1 MALHV
6 EDTPIVTEEEN
17 ARNREAAEAEIR
29 SRLRKRDWKKIQ
41 KHLSMARLIMEYREH
56 PKYGLISLLQSY
68 RVILLKLGEKL
79 AARGVLEK
87 KDDIFFLTAEDLL
100 YWEDGK
106 VNGEDFKEKVRA
118 AREVWRSGFAME
130 PARLIFTPECDVVTI
145 SQASRRA
152 ISQLPLNV
160 LKGLPTS
167 AGCVEGRAVVGESPH
182 TTVIRKGEILV
193 AKSTDPGWTPL
204 FAPAAGVAIEIGG
217 PLTHGSVVAK
227 EMGIPCVVCVHG
239 LVEKVKTGMR
249 IRVDGTKG
257 IVEILDENCN
267 CMESVVCFELRF

>member
-17 ARNREAAEAEIR
+17 RRNREAAEADIR
-29 SRLRKRDWKKIQ
+29 SRLRKRDWKKVQ
-41 KHLSMARLIMEYREH
+41 KHLAMARLIMEYREH

-106 VNGEDFKEKVRA
+106 VSGEDFKEKVRA
-118 AREVWRSGFAME
+118 AREVWQSGFAME

-145 SQASRRA
+145 SQASRQA
-152 ISQLPLNV
+152 ISQLPPNV

-167 AGCVEGRAVVGESPH
+167 AGCVEGRAVVGDNPH

-267 CMESVVCFELRF
+267 CMESFVCCE

>member
-29 SRLRKRDWKKIQ
+29 SRLRKRDWKKVQ
-41 KHLSMARLIMEYREH
+41 KHLAMARLIMEYREH

-106 VNGEDFKEKVRA
+106 VSGEDFKEKVRA
-118 AREVWRSGFAME
+118 AREVWQSGFAME

-145 SQASRRA
+145 SQASRQA
-152 ISQLPLNV
+152 ISQLPPNV

-217 PLTHGSVVAK
+217 RLTHGSVVAK

-267 CMESVVCFELRF
+267 CMESFVCCE

>member
-6 EDTPIVTEEEN
+6 EDTPIVTEEESR
-17 ARNREAAEAEIR
+17 RNREAAEADIR
-29 SRLRKRDWKKIQ
+29 SRLRKRDWKKVQ
-41 KHLSMARLIMEYREH
+41 KHLPMARLIMEYREH
-56 PKYGLISLLQSY
+56 PKYALISLLQSY

-79 AARGVLEK
+79 VARGLLEK

-106 VNGEDFKEKVRA
+106 VSGDDFKEKVRA
-118 AREVWRSGFAME
+118 AREVWQSGFAME

-145 SQASRRA
+145 SQASRQA
-152 ISQLPLNV
+152 ISQLPPNV

-167 AGCVEGRAVVGESPH
+167 AGCVEGRAVVGDNPH

-267 CMESVVCFELRF
+267 CMESVVCFE

>member
-1 MALHV
+1 
-6 EDTPIVTEEEN
+6 
-17 ARNREAAEAEIR
+17 
-29 SRLRKRDWKKIQ
+29 
-41 KHLSMARLIMEYREH
+41 
-56 PKYGLISLLQSY
+56 
-68 RVILLKLGEKL
+68 
-79 AARGVLEK
+79 
-87 KDDIFFLTAEDLL
+87 
-100 YWEDGK
+100 
-106 VNGEDFKEKVRA
+106 
-118 AREVWRSGFAME
+118 ME

-145 SQASRRA
+145 SQASRQA
-152 ISQLPLNV
+152 ISQLPPNV

-217 PLTHGSVVAK
+217 RLTHGSVVAK

-267 CMESVVCFELRF
+267 CMESFVCCE

>member
-29 SRLRKRDWKKIQ
+29 SRLRKRDWKKVQ
-41 KHLSMARLIMEYREH
+41 KHLAMARLIMEYREH

-79 AARGVLEK
+79 VARGLLEK

-106 VNGEDFKEKVRA
+106 VSGEDFKEEVRA
-118 AREVWRSGFAME
+118 AREVWQSGFAME

-145 SQASRRA
+145 SRQA
-152 ISQLPLNV
+152 ISQLPPNV

-217 PLTHGSVVAK
+217 RLTHGSVVAK

-267 CMESVVCFELRF
+267 CMESFVCCE

>member
-17 ARNREAAEAEIR
+17 RRNREAAEADIR
-29 SRLRKRDWKKIQ
+29 SRLRKRDWKKVQ
-41 KHLSMARLIMEYREH
+41 KHLAMARLIMEYREH
-56 PKYGLISLLQSY
+56 PKYELISLLQSY

-79 AARGVLEK
+79 VARGLLEK

-106 VNGEDFKEKVRA
+106 VSGEDFKEKVRA
-118 AREVWRSGFAME
+118 AREVWQSGFAME

-145 SQASRRA
+145 SQASRQA
-152 ISQLPLNV
+152 ISQLPPNV

-167 AGCVEGRAVVGESPH
+167 AGCVEGRAVVGDNPH

-267 CMESVVCFELRF
+267 CMESFVCCE

>member
-17 ARNREAAEAEIR
+17 RRNREAAEADIR
-29 SRLRKRDWKKIQ
+29 SRLRKRDWKKVQ
-41 KHLSMARLIMEYREH
+41 KHLAMARLIMEYREH
-56 PKYGLISLLQSY
+56 PKYALISLLQSY

-79 AARGVLEK
+79 VARGVLEK

-106 VNGEDFKEKVRA
+106 VSGEDFKEKVRA
-118 AREVWRSGFAME
+118 AREVWQSGFAME

-145 SQASRRA
+145 SQASRQA
-152 ISQLPLNV
+152 ISQLPPNV

-167 AGCVEGRAVVGESPH
+167 AGCVEGRAVVGDNPH

-227 EMGIPCVVCVHG
+227 EMGISCVVCVHG

-267 CMESVVCFELRF
+267 CMESFVCCE

>member
-29 SRLRKRDWKKIQ
+29 SRLRKRDWKKVQ
-41 KHLSMARLIMEYREH
+41 KHLAMARLIMEYREH

-79 AARGVLEK
+79 VARGLLEK

-106 VNGEDFKEKVRA
+106 VSGEDFKEKVRA
-118 AREVWRSGFAME
+118 AREVWQSGFAME

-145 SQASRRA
+145 SQASRQA
-152 ISQLPLNV
+152 ISQLPPNV

-167 AGCVEGRAVVGESPH
+167 AGGVEGRAVVGESPH

-217 PLTHGSVVAK
+217 RLTHGSVVAK

-267 CMESVVCFELRF
+267 CMESFVCCE

>member
-29 SRLRKRDWKKIQ
+29 SRLRKRDWKKVQ
-41 KHLSMARLIMEYREH
+41 KHLAMARLIMEYREH

-79 AARGVLEK
+79 VARGLLEK

-106 VNGEDFKEKVRA
+106 VSGEDFKEKVRA
-118 AREVWRSGFAME
+118 AREVWQSAFAME

-145 SQASRRA
+145 SQASRQA
-152 ISQLPLNV
+152 ISQLPPNV
-160 LKGLPTS
+160 LKGLPMS

-217 PLTHGSVVAK
+217 RLTHGSVVAK

-267 CMESVVCFELRF
+267 CMESFVCCE

>member
-6 EDTPIVTEEEN
+6 EDTPIVTEEESR
-17 ARNREAAEAEIR
+17 RNREAAEADIR
-29 SRLRKRDWKKIQ
+29 SRLRKRDWKKVQ
-41 KHLSMARLIMEYREH
+41 KHLAMARLIMEYREH
-56 PKYGLISLLQSY
+56 PKYALISLLQSY

-79 AARGVLEK
+79 VARGLLEK

-106 VNGEDFKEKVRA
+106 VSGDDFKEKVRA
-118 AREVWRSGFAME
+118 AREVWQSGFAME

-145 SQASRRA
+145 SQASRQA
-152 ISQLPLNV
+152 ISQLPPNV

-167 AGCVEGRAVVGESPH
+167 AGCVEGRAVVGDNPH

-267 CMESVVCFELRF
+267 CMESFVCCE

>member
-6 EDTPIVTEEEN
+6 EDTPIVTEEESR
-17 ARNREAAEAEIR
+17 RNREAAEADIR
-29 SRLRKRDWKKIQ
+29 SRLRKRDWKKVQ
-41 KHLSMARLIMEYREH
+41 KHLPMARLIMEYREH
-56 PKYGLISLLQSY
+56 PKYALISLLQSY

-79 AARGVLEK
+79 VARGLLEK

-106 VNGEDFKEKVRA
+106 VSGDDFKEKVRA
-118 AREVWRSGFAME
+118 AREVWQSGFAME

-145 SQASRRA
+145 SQASRQA
-152 ISQLPLNV
+152 ISQLPPNV

-267 CMESVVCFELRF
+267 CMESFVCCE

>member
-29 SRLRKRDWKKIQ
+29 SRLRKRDWKKVQ
-41 KHLSMARLIMEYREH
+41 KHLAMARLIMEYREH
-56 PKYGLISLLQSY
+56 PKYGLILLLQSY

-79 AARGVLEK
+79 VARGLLEK

-106 VNGEDFKEKVRA
+106 VSGEDFKEKVRA
-118 AREVWRSGFAME
+118 AREVWQSAFAME

-145 SQASRRA
+145 SQASRQA
-152 ISQLPLNV
+152 ISQLPPNV

-217 PLTHGSVVAK
+217 RLTHGSVVAK

-267 CMESVVCFELRF
+267 CMESFVCCE

>member
-29 SRLRKRDWKKIQ
+29 SRLRKRDWKKVQ
-41 KHLSMARLIMEYREH
+41 KHLAMARLIMEYREH

-79 AARGVLEK
+79 VARGLLEK

-106 VNGEDFKEKVRA
+106 VSGEDFKEKVRA
-118 AREVWRSGFAME
+118 AREVWQSAFAME

-145 SQASRRA
+145 SQASRQT
-152 ISQLPLNV
+152 ISQLPPNV

-217 PLTHGSVVAK
+217 RLTHGSVVAK

-267 CMESVVCFELRF
+267 CMLWFVCCE

>member
-106 VNGEDFKEKVRA
+106 VSGEDFKEKVRA
-118 AREVWRSGFAME
+118 AREVWQSGFAME

-152 ISQLPLNV
+152 ISQLPPNV

-267 CMESVVCFELRF
+267 CMESCVFFFFN

>member
-17 ARNREAAEAEIR
+17 ARNRETAEAEIR

-41 KHLSMARLIMEYREH
+41 KHLPMARLIMEYREH

-79 AARGVLEK
+79 VARGVLENK
-87 KDDIFFLTAEDLL
+87 EDIFFLMAEDLL
-100 YWEDGK
+100 YWEEGK
-106 VNGEDFKEKVRA
+106 VSGEDFKEKVRA
-118 AREVWRSGFAME
+118 AREVWRSAFAME

-145 SQASRRA
+145 SQASRRT
-152 ISQLPLNV
+152 ISLLPPNV

-204 FAPAAGVAIEIGG
+204 FVPAAGVAIEIGG

-239 LVEKVKTGMR
+239 LMEKVKTGMR

-257 IVEILDENCN
+257 IVEILDENCI
-267 CMESVVCFELRF
+267 CMESFVCCE

>member
-1 MALHV
+1 M
-6 EDTPIVTEEEN
+6 
-17 ARNREAAEAEIR
+17 
-29 SRLRKRDWKKIQ
+29 Q
-41 KHLSMARLIMEYREH
+41 KHLAMARLIMEYREH

-79 AARGVLEK
+79 VARGLLEK

-106 VNGEDFKEKVRA
+106 VSGEDFKEKVRA
-118 AREVWRSGFAME
+118 AREVWQSGFAME

-145 SQASRRA
+145 SQASRQA
-152 ISQLPLNV
+152 ISQLPPNV
-160 LKGLPTS
+160 LKGLPTA
-167 AGCVEGRAVVGESPH
+167 AGCGEGRAVVGESPH

-217 PLTHGSVVAK
+217 RLTHGSVVAK

-249 IRVDGTKG
+249 IRVDGTKV

-267 CMESVVCFELRF
+267 CMESFVCCE